1 MLLIK
6 KSIINV
12 KSKVDISFEQV
23 ASDLL
28 MVSLINQIENQG
40 IPSYWRLTKII
51 GIPPLEIGV
60 NCQYGFVTCIT
71 FFVDCLKIAET
82 EDITCS
88 MEEGNILVD
97 TSIFVKDNDYYDV
110 NQSYDIKICKNKLI
124 CSFIK
129 VKEQDIIAYRNDRM
143 EIYVDS
149 NNYIVGFS
157 ICELSEDE
165 KHLLTS
171 IYFGISE

>member
-6 KSIINV
+6 KEVINR
-12 KSKVDISFEQV
+12 KTKVDISFEKV

-28 MVSLINQIENQG
+28 MVSLTNQMENQG
-40 IPSYWRLTKII
+40 IPSYWRLTKTI
-51 GIPPLEIGV
+51 GIPPLEIGI
-60 NCQYGFVTCIT
+60 NCQYGFIISVT
-71 FFVDCLKIAET
+71 FFADGLKIAET

-97 TSIFVKDNDYYDV
+97 TSIFAKDNDYYDV

-129 VKEQDIIAYRNDRM
+129 VKEQDIIAYRNDKI

-165 KHLLTS
+165 KRLLTS
-171 IYFGISE
+171 IYLGIPE